1 MGFRPIPFPSRNSK
15 NATSHARGRFLLRN
29 FLKEKTNMN
38 NKLET
43 SLSQND
49 LNCLFSTKVE
59 KASNHYFYIITNT
72 HKIYIKN
79 PQITWEQPYT
89 EPDGATIKYVDTT
102 ETVIAPTSTTRTELF
117 FNGVASIE
125 NFPDLALFDSVILD
139 STIIEPIELLK
150 NKQFSYN
157 LDYHL
162 YDFGSSQDIDLYDDE
177 KSLSQKEWNHMFEQG
192 VPNINTKKPIVFTA
206 DIETVPLPIK
216 ETVEFVIPG
225 TEHKIVIDVD
235 STRKNCLVDIVVSSL
250 DETIEEALVHIDNF
264 DNKDQLLT
272 AVYLE
277 DDEPVDIFQKE
288 L

>member
-1 MGFRPIPFPSRNSK
+1 MGFAQSRFLSRNSK

-125 NFPDLALFDSVILD
+125 NYPDLALFASVILD
-139 STIIEPIELLK
+139 SPFISPIELLK

-162 YDFGSSQDIDLYDDE
+162 YDFGTGEDIDLYDDE
-177 KSLSQKEWNHMFEQG
+177 KSLSEKEWNRMFEQG
-192 VPNINTKKPIVFTA
+192 VPTINTKNPIVFTA
-206 DIETVPLPIK
+206 DIEAVPLPIK
-216 ETVEFVIPG
+216 ETVEFIIPG
-225 TEHKIVIDVD
+225 TELKLVIDVD
-235 STRKNCLVDIVVSSL
+235 STRKNCLVDIFVSSL
-250 DETIEEALVHIDNF
+250 DETVENALVHIDNF
-264 DNKDQLLT
+264 DNKNQLLT

-277 DDEPVDIFQKE
+277 DDEPIDIFRKDI
-288 L
+288 